1 MRLVLRCCV
10 SALCLGLAIPAGRA
24 DPVRGV
30 SLTGGVVT
38 AQHNM
43 NEADKVAGVRALLA
57 PGTKVPAIGPAGT
70 ELDYARWAKSSL
82 ERGQAAEAE
91 LSLEWGQV
99 RRRVDEE
106 EDALEA
112 NKPPPPYDSTCT
124 RMLCKA
130 MLSICKGD
138 NSSGMTYIKTAID
151 DLEKRGAK

>member
-1 MRLVLRCCV
+1 MGFRFGA
-10 SALCLGLAIPAGRA
+10 ALAALGLLVAAPCGMA
-24 DPVRGV
+24 DPIRGV
-30 SLTGGVVT
+30 TLTAGVVT

-43 NEADKVAGVRALLA
+43 TEADKAAGVRALLA
-57 PGTKVPAIGPAGT
+57 PGTKVPAIGPTAT
-70 ELDYARWAKSSL
+70 ELEYARWAKSSL

-112 NKPPPPYDSTCT
+112 HKPPPPYDSKCD

-130 MLSICKGD
+130 MLSIGKGN
-138 NSSGMTYIKTAID
+138 NSEGMTYIKTAID
-151 DLEKRGAK
+151 DMEKRGQK

>member
-1 MRLVLRCCV
+1 MRLVASCCV
-10 SALCLGLAIPAGRA
+10 TALCLGLAIPSGRA
-24 DPVRGV
+24 DPAHGV

-43 NEADKVAGVRALLA
+43 TEADKVAGVRALLA
-57 PGTKVPAIGPAGT
+57 PGTKVPGIGPAGT
-70 ELDYARWAKSSL
+70 ELEYARWAKSSL

-112 NKPPPPYDSTCT
+112 HKPPPPYDSSCS

-130 MLSICKGD
+130 MLSIGKGN
-138 NSSGMTYIKTAID
+138 NSEGMTYIKTAID
-151 DLEKRGAK
+151 DMEKRGAK